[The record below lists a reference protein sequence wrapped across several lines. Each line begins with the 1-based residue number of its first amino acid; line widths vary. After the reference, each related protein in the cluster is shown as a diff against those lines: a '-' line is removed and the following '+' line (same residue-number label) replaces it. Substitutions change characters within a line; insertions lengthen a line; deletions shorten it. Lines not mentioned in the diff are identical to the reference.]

1 MSLGTCT
8 CAQRQMYE
16 EQCKPQ
22 LGLAVAIQYEI
33 NMYATDK
40 RIAKLQAFDTVL
52 FAWYDEVKNKGKRYM
67 HMNAY
72 VCQCMI

>member
-52 FAWYDEVKNKGKRYM
+52 LGGTMMSKTKVKGT
-67 HMNAY
+67 
-72 VCQCMI
+72 CI